1 MRPVRT
7 TLRSK
12 VTEKGAGDDGD
23 LRHRGGVGL
32 ERRHQ
37 GAADFV
43 VRDNHPLV
51 VGEDFVLLL
60 IPGNDHLDAL
70 WEVLPGGEPP
80 SLAYG
85 PQGGLVDHVGQLR
98 TGGPGGGTGDGVKV
112 HILRQLHLGG
122 VNL

>member
-51 VGEDFVLLL
+51 VGEDFMV
-60 IPGNDHLDAL
+60 
-70 WEVLPGGEPP
+70 
-80 SLAYG
+80 
-85 PQGGLVDHVGQLR
+85 R
-98 TGGPGGGTGDGVKV
+98 KV
-112 HILRQLHLGG
+112 S
-122 VNL
+122 